1 MTSLSPKKKVI
12 NFQIIMESY
21 FNFSGTK
28 DASTRE
34 KPTWRKTAPDSTGN
48 ETHVGRFRRMRLR
61 AHQDDTGSPANTSTS
76 QATPQVRC
84 HVPRNRHIFK

>member
-1 MTSLSPKKKVI
+1 
-12 NFQIIMESY
+12 MESY

-28 DASTRE
+28 DAST
-34 KPTWRKTAPDSTGN
+34 WRKTAPDSSGN

-61 AHQDDTGSPANTSTS
+61 AHQDETTGSPANTSTS

-84 HVPRNRHIFK
+84 QETAIFSND

>member
-28 DASTRE
+28 DAST
-34 KPTWRKTAPDSTGN
+34 WRKTAPDSSGN

-76 QATPQVRC
+76 QATPQVLTTYY
-84 HVPRNRHIFK
+84 IFSNN